1 MGHYAP
7 MLREHCSLM
16 QRLKT
21 LGQGFP
27 RDGKFW
33 SVVSMTVWRGN
44 RRNLS
49 VFRDVVTTKSSTGVF
64 RKWLFSMAWQVGFR
78 VSGPAFETVP
88 PSRDGREGCP
98 LRILRFVPGGLASP
112 GKRRTWNFGPMTLRA
127 RAGQGIVRS
136 AAGRFRARFPACSP
150 GQAGIGNRPAAPAR
164 RRVAPHRAAFRTSRS
179 RTGSRDASRGA
190 PHPIPTFELSDTGSS
205 IFLLLL

>member
-1 MGHYAP
+1 MRCRSFGARPCGALRANAP
-7 MLREHCSLM
+7 RALQSDAKAENAWA
-16 QRLKT
+16 
-21 LGQGFP
+21 GFP

-136 AAGRFRARFPACSP
+136 AAGRFRARFPPAPGPGRHREPTGGAGAPAC
-150 GQAGIGNRPAAPAR
+150 RPAPGSLPDQPFQD
-164 RRVAPHRAAFRTSRS
+164 RVEGCQSRRAAP
-179 RTGSRDASRGA
+179 D
-190 PHPIPTFELSDTGSS
+190 SD
-205 IFLLLL
+205 F